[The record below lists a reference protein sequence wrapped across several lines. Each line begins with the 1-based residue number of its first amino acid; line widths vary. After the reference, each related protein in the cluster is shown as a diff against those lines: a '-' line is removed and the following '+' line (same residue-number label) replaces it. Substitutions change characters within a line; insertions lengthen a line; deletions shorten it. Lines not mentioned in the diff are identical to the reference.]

1 MKLKKLFTMSIAAV
15 MAVSAMSVS
24 AFASDE
30 GNDVIATIPN
40 NNDII
45 EVHESDLVNG
55 KYSVDYDGTII
66 TINTKNENTPVMFST
81 RATKEFCDLYSPE
94 SNTTV
99 GVTGS
104 NKQYLT
110 FAVAKGKTQSTPD
123 YYAPGSG
130 KTSLCYEFTA
140 DNSYSGKV
148 TATVYLLKNN
158 TTLPINLYDTEA
170 HTVDITDMTTSSKTY
185 ATVKNARYSGTATG
199 TCVITN

>member
-1 MKLKKLFTMSIAAV
+1 MSIAAV
-15 MAVSAMSVS
+15 MAVSAMSIS
-24 AFASDE
+24 AFAVDESDE
-30 GNDVIATIPN
+30 VIATIPN

-45 EVHESDLVNG
+45 EVHESDLANG
-55 KYSVDYDGTII
+55 KYSIDYEGTKI
-66 TINTKNENTPVMFST
+66 TISKKRNTPALFTTMVS
-81 RATKEFCDLYSPE
+81 KSFCDLYSPE
-94 SNTTV
+94 SNITV

-123 YYAPGSG
+123 YYAPGTG

-158 TTLPINLYDTEA
+158 TTLPIDLYDTEA